1 LADYEETVV
10 LVLRDVIFRNMEI
23 KFLSEFLIKK
33 YGFRIEEEKIKETT
47 KTKDVIIQ
55 KSEDFCSDS
64 KEEGKETQ
72 KYSTNKILAG
82 TFSDVEI
89 KMYIM
94 GELAQREDIVE
105 VNEKEKYKVYNSKY
119 QLIKAASKSGYA
131 ISKFLEQLMI
141 DLSIEIKKK
150 EWFFHRSKNA

>member
-1 LADYEETVV
+1 MADYEETVV

-64 KEEGKETQ
+64 KEGKETQ
-72 KYSTNKILAG
+72 KYSTNKVLAG

-89 KMYIM
+89 
-94 GELAQREDIVE
+94 
-105 VNEKEKYKVYNSKY
+105 N
-119 QLIKAASKSGYA
+119 
-131 ISKFLEQLMI
+131 LEYGLY
-141 DLSIEIKKK
+141 DPHFSE
-150 EWFFHRSKNA
+150 